1 MMLDNEPPC
10 GVLFETFKNF
20 GRVSYRDL
28 AAVILSDKPIAG
40 GRSPRQRSA
49 EDKSYLSRMVV
60 HSKPGD
66 LIPSMFADF
75 QESAHTLYS
84 MLRSPAR
91 ANHAAEEILTCFSG
105 EAAQAMA
112 GACKLYGLDHA
123 LYLNT
128 ANRIFALQGVSTAD
142 RAFLLVL
149 LFLETGCL
157 QDTKSAA
164 SDVLQLTERTF
175 NVAPVTQT
183 AQTYH
188 RSSDGETEAEDVRLA
203 LFRVQGSRLSGRPYV
218 LSTGPKGTEI
228 GYLSTAAD
236 SITDVEETVSR
247 HHLLIFRGEDGQ
259 WYARGLDSRNGT
271 VLVSG
276 NDRSETVVEPPR
288 DHAQGFVR
296 EDVLV
301 KPGDKLVLARDTVF
315 MVMQIDP
322 ESV

>member
-20 GRVSYRDL
+20 ARISYRDL
-28 AAVILSDKPIAG
+28 ASVILSDKPIAG
-40 GRSPRQRSA
+40 GRSPRQRI
-49 EDKSYLSRMVV
+49 EDKSYLSRVVV

-66 LIPSMFADF
+66 LIPTMFADF

-91 ANHAAEEILTCFSG
+91 SNRTAEQILNCFSG
-105 EAAQAMA
+105 EAAQAMVS
-112 GACKLYGLDHA
+112 ACRVYGLDHA

-128 ANRIFALQGVSTAD
+128 VNRLMLLQGVSTPD

-157 QDTKSAA
+157 QDTKQAA
-164 SDVLQLTERTF
+164 SDVLNLSERTF
-175 NVAPVTQT
+175 NAAPVTQT
-183 AQTYH
+183 AQSYQRPADVEPTV
-188 RSSDGETEAEDVRLA
+188 EDVRLA
-203 LFRVQGSRLSGRPYV
+203 LFRVQGTRLSGKPHV

-247 HHLLIFRGEDGQ
+247 HHLLIYRGDDGQ
-259 WYARGLDSRNGT
+259 WYARGLQSRNGSI
-271 VLVSG
+271 LVSG
-276 NDRSETVVEPPR
+276 NDRSETVIEPPR
-288 DHAQGFVR
+288 SRADGFDR

-301 KPGDKLVLARDTVF
+301 KPGDKLVLAHDTVF

-322 ESV
+322 GSV

>member
-1 MMLDNEPPC
+1 MILDNEPPC

-20 GRVSYRDL
+20 AKISYRDL
-28 AAVILSDKPIAG
+28 AMVILSDKPIAG
-40 GRSPRQRSA
+40 GRSPRQRI
-49 EDKSYLSRMVV
+49 EDKSYLSRVVV
-60 HSKPGD
+60 HSKPGE

-75 QESAHTLYS
+75 PESAHTLYS
-84 MLRSPAR
+84 MMRSPSR
-91 ANHAAEEILTCFSG
+91 LGRTAEQVSAHFSG
-105 EAAQAMA
+105 EAAQTMA
-112 GACKLYGLDHA
+112 NACKLYGLDHA

-128 ANRIFALQGVSTAD
+128 VNRLMLLQGVSVSD
-142 RAFLLVL
+142 RAYLLVL

-157 QDTKSAA
+157 QDTKRAA
-164 SDVLQLTERTF
+164 SEVLLLSERTF
-175 NVAPVTQT
+175 NAAPVTQT
-183 AQTYH
+183 AQSYQRPSTK
-188 RSSDGETEAEDVRLA
+188 ELAPEDVRLA
-203 LFRVQGSRLSGRPYV
+203 LFRVQGSRLSGRPHI
-218 LSTGPKGTEI
+218 LSVAPQGTEI

-247 HHLLIFRGEDGQ
+247 HHLLVFRSDDGK
-259 WYARGLDSRNGT
+259 WYARGLQSRNGS

-276 NDRSETVVEPPR
+276 SDRSEKVIEPPR
-288 DHAQGFVR
+288 SRSAGFVR